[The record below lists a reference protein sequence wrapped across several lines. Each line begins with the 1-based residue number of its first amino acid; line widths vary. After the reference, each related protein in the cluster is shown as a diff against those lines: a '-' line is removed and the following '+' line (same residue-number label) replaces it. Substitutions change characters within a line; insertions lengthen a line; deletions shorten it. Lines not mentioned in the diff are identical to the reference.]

1 MKKILSSLI
10 IILFLSSCEDRFLDL
25 SPISQANVNDFY
37 KNPSDILNGVNAAYA
52 SLQNGSLYGGRDFMD
67 MTEYRADN
75 TFDNDPS
82 ANSGLRALL
91 YNECKKFGIQTA
103 IPRVDLCTDNAAMI
117 GFLAEKKL
125 DIYGNGPYS
134 TFQFTVNSSA
144 LRANHQF
151 NKMQNI

>member
-1 MKKILSSLI
+1 MAIIEVLTKKTIKAARAHNVKWI
-10 IILFLSSCEDRFLDL
+10 IV
-25 SPISQANVNDFY
+25 AG
-37 KNPSDILNGVNAAYA
+37 GV
-52 SLQNGSLYGGRDFMD
+52 
-67 MTEYRADN
+67 
-75 TFDNDPS
+75 S